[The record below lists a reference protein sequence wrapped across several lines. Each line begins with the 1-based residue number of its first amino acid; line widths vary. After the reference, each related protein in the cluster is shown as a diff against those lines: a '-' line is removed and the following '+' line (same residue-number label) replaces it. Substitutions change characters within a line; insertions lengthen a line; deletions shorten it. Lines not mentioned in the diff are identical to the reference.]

1 MFVFFAF
8 FWSYIIKVTK
18 NACGNYIVWDARA
31 LMLKG
36 FEELAEA
43 VKTTM
48 APRYFSDPAAAHC
61 TSDQFDFI
69 FV

>member
-1 MFVFFAF
+1 
-8 FWSYIIKVTK
+8 
-18 NACGNYIVWDARA
+18 
-31 LMLKG
+31 MLKG